1 MPRWQVSKERR
12 TVVSAQA
19 QSCSSSKH
27 FYSLYCPALI
37 NPVSPK
43 DGYLILSKNLTV
55 KAEVPTRCHG
65 HRRWSLKRQPL
76 PQSFALGGTMLELLC
91 QGDPARG
98 VLPRLSAFSRMVGT
112 VLCMC
117 SCANRH
123 IKAPHGTG
131 LSRSGSRSSL
141 TSHQPTEQA
150 LYAIIT
156 VFLWGGGQLR
166 TTVKGR
172 GVSGSPIQPAEDPG
186 TPLSLEERIPNWES
200 LLPWPWLL

>member
-19 QSCSSSKH
+19 QSCSSSKR

-43 DGYLILSKNLTV
+43 DGYLILSKNLAG

-65 HRRWSLKRQPL
+65 HRRWNLKRQPR

-98 VLPRLSAFSRMVGT
+98 VLPWLSAFSRMVGT

-117 SCANRH
+117 SCEGH
-123 IKAPHGTG
+123 VKAPRGTG

-141 TSHQPTEQA
+141 TSRQPTEQG

-156 VFLWGGGQLR
+156 VFLWGGGAATQNNC
-166 TTVKGR
+166 KGERSQWLPNPASR
-172 GVSGSPIQPAEDPG
+172 GPGDTLKSGGESP
-186 TPLSLEERIPNWES
+186 
-200 LLPWPWLL
+200 